1 MTTEVQVQPP
11 GDEIPV
17 TAASSAAEI
26 AKKEA
31 EAIRSM
37 VEMFSVTNAE
47 EFGGAHVERIA
58 IQKKIKEY
66 ETQRKD
72 LKAPILEAGRKVDA
86 FFKPAIEIL
95 EKVYKLLGDQMIA
108 WQREQER
115 IRKEAEDL
123 ARKELEKAER
133 ARVKA
138 IEKGDVEKV
147 AKLEQ
152 KVVNIASTVAQAPAA
167 PQTKGFYITEIWTA
181 NCVDL
186 MAVVKAVAAGKQPIS
201 LLLFNQ
207 AEGDDLAKAH
217 KENLSVPGVLAVKKD
232 SAGTRAR

>member
-1 MTTEVQVQPP
+1 MTTEVQIQQT

-37 VEMFSVTNAE
+37 AEMFSVTNAS
-47 EFGGAHVERIA
+47 EFEGAHTERIA

-108 WQREQER
+108 WQREQKR
-115 IRKEAEDL
+115 IADEAAEA

-152 KVVNIASTVAQAPAA
+152 KVVNIAATVSQAPAV
-167 PQTKGFYITEIWTA
+167 PQVKGFYVTEIWTA

-186 MAVVKAVAAGKQPIS
+186 MALVKAVAAGKQPIS
-201 LLLFNQ
+201 LLQFNQ